1 MQPQPKTLADLLA
14 LTGTGTLELRHPMAP
29 EVKLTVLA
37 HHHASGKAITFAAYA
52 EVDGDAAD
60 ECRVADLTGLTPDC
74 ELHTAVAML
83 ESVRGAASTWPT
95 LTESL
100 A

>member
-1 MQPQPKTLADLLA
+1 MQTSTIKTLADLRAHL
-14 LTGTGTLELRHPMAP
+14 GTLELRHPMAP

-37 HHHASGKAITFAAYA
+37 HPHASGKAITFAAYA
-52 EVDGDAAD
+52 EVDGED

-83 ESVRGAASTWPT
+83 ESVRGAASSWPT
-95 LTESL
+95 LAESL